1 MVKEIRCYE
10 DSSGKIHK
18 TESDAHRA
26 ELAIWLAQTG
36 AINDASAQQLAEH
49 LARNAGELSKML
61 AQIVRLEP
69 TVEPALKVLAG

>member
-10 DSSGKIHK
+10 DSSGKVHK
-18 TESDAHRA
+18 TERDAHRA

-36 AINDASAQQLAEH
+36 AINEASAIQLAEH
-49 LARNAGELSKML
+49 LARNAGELSKLL

-69 TVEPALKVLAG
+69 TDQPSREVLVA

>member
-10 DSSGKIHK
+10 DSSGKVHK
-18 TESDAHRA
+18 TEREAHRA

-36 AINDASAQQLAEH
+36 AINEASAQQLAEH
-49 LARNAGELSKML
+49 LARNAGELSQML

-69 TVEPALKVLAG
+69 APEPALQVLVA